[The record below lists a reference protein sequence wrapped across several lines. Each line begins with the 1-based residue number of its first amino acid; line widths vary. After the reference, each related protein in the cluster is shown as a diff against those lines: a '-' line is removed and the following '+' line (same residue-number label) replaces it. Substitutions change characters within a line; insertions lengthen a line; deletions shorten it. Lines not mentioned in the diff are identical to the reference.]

1 MCALMGMMICPLSYL
16 TIWELTQSNMA
27 ALLGGVVVLCE
38 TGTLI
43 LSQYIL
49 LDPPL
54 LFFIIAASFSTVK
67 FVNCRDE

>member
-1 MCALMGMMICPLSYL
+1 MYHAASWYNLLYTYL
-16 TIWELTQSNMA
+16 HMRMHP
-27 ALLGGVVVLCE
+27 E
-38 TGTLI
+38 TGTLV

-54 LFFIIAASFSTVK
+54 LFFVMTSTFCTVK

>member
-1 MCALMGMMICPLSYL
+1 MYTYL
-16 TIWELTQSNMA
+16 HMHMHP
-27 ALLGGVVVLCE
+27 E
-38 TGTLI
+38 TGTLV

-54 LFFIIAASFSTVK
+54 LFFVMTSTFCTVK